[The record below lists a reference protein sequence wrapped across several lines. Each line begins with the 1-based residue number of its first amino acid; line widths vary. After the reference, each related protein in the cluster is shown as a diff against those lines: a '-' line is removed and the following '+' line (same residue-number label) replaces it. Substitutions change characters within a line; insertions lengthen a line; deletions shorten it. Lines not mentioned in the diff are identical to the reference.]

1 MAKSLE
7 TLLRDIA
14 KSGELNYI
22 SLIPHASG
30 FAATYSPTTR
40 IGHVFAEDPDPA
52 KAIMMAI
59 KNFRKPGHA
68 EADIEA
74 DPEVAELLS

>member
-7 TLLRDIA
+7 DTLRQLA

-22 SLIPHASG
+22 SLIPHAGS

-68 EADIEA
+68 APEM